1 MIYIHSRDA
10 YANAFG
16 YLKQEGLLDSV
27 RYAVVD
33 SGWVGTIPKSI
44 RTLLAQEKPKIHIQ
58 GYYFGLYELPEERN
72 GCTYK
77 AFYFRPERDIR
88 RKVEF
93 SNCLYEVMYS
103 EPCPMV
109 KKYVWNMEQYQPIFS
124 KVDNPNKDN
133 LSVNHQ
139 VLLFYMENLM
149 KLAKETDIK
158 NWYRNDAKELVQ
170 QLYRTIMA
178 NPNKWEAQWYG
189 SQLFSDDLADDHMR
203 CIANDLNQKEIRN
216 LRISTKLL
224 IMAGV
229 LHRELHESGW
239 IEGTI
244 VNAGEHIASN
254 LRGARRAK
262 YVTYLRKSLKVGKTK
277 EV

>member
-1 MIYIHSRDA
+1 MM
-10 YANAFG
+10 
-16 YLKQEGLLDSV
+16 Q
-27 RYAVVD
+27 
-33 SGWVGTIPKSI
+33 
-44 RTLLAQEKPKIHIQ
+44 
-58 GYYFGLYELPEERN
+58 
-72 GCTYK
+72 
-77 AFYFRPERDIR
+77 
-88 RKVEF
+88 
-93 SNCLYEVMYS
+93 
-103 EPCPMV
+103 
-109 KKYVWNMEQYQPIFS
+109 
-124 KVDNPNKDN
+124 
-133 LSVNHQ
+133 
-139 VLLFYMENLM
+139 
-149 KLAKETDIK
+149 
-158 NWYRNDAKELVQ
+158 KELVQ

-203 CIANDLNQKEIRN
+203 CIANDLNQTEIRN

-244 VNAGEHIASN
+244 VNAGKHIASN

-262 YVTYLRKSLKVGKTK
+262 YVTYLRQSLKAGKTK